1 MMDMQEP
8 RAIHLSHYLKI
19 VQKRLWVVLA
29 VVVVATSATFYRVS
43 GQVDQ
48 YRAAARIQID
58 REAPKVLQFQEVV
71 DAQAGM
77 YGDEYFQTMYQL
89 IQSRSLAEEV
99 IRRLNLASNPE
110 FLGSKQ
116 FPKTGIRWFLVQLF
130 GGQGRKADAPAP
142 PAATAPTLS
151 STSLVNRFL
160 GMLKVDLVKNTRLMD
175 VTVISPYPRL
185 AAEMAN
191 ALCVAFIE
199 RNQQQRLSTTRQAT
213 DWLSTQIDEARRK
226 VEESETDLQKF
237 REGKDIVAIE
247 NREAIVSQKL
257 EELNTAFT
265 RAKTDRIALET
276 RYRQMQKMSG
286 AELDSLP
293 DVMSNPSISQLRAE
307 RARLGNELEDQEKTY
322 TPKHPRIIKLRAQLD
337 SVQQQIGLEIS
348 KVVKSIRNEYEVAKA
363 KEETIQQAFDQQKK
377 SVQSMGKSSAQIS
390 VLERDVENN
399 RRIYSLLLTRAKETG
414 LSEGL
419 QTGNLHIVDKAE
431 IPLAPFAPNRKRALM
446 FSFALSLLGGLTLV
460 FFIEYM
466 DDSVKDPDDLEF
478 AGNIPFLA
486 SIPHIRMRDADAA
499 RELVTQLEPKSSFA
513 EAYRSARTSIIFA
526 ANETPL
532 NTLLVTSAGP
542 REGKTTTAV
551 NLAVTLAQAGNR
563 VLLIDADMRKPRV
576 HTVFSFEN
584 ANGLSSLLTDS
595 NDIADTCRKTPVPN
609 LSVITS
615 GPIPVNPAELL
626 ASQRM
631 KKLLGALEKS
641 FDRVIIDCPP
651 VISVTDA
658 SVLSAMVDGV
668 VLVIGAGKTSRKVVL
683 MVKKRLGEAKA
694 KVLGVIMN
702 FVDSRRGH
710 HYYYYAPHYYYTY
723 YGSEGGGRGRG
734 KKKARRKN

>member
-89 IQSRSLAEEV
+89 IQSRSLVEEV

-110 FLGSKQ
+110 FLGSRQ

-142 PAATAPTLS
+142 PAVTASTLS

-213 DWLSTQIDEARRK
+213 DWLSTQIDDARRK
-226 VEESETDLQKF
+226 VEESETALQKF

-257 EELNTAFT
+257 EELNTAYT

-286 AELDSLP
+286 TELDSLP
-293 DVMSNPSISQLRAE
+293 DVMSNPTISQLRAE

-337 SVQQQIGLEIS
+337 SVQQAINLEIS

-377 SVQSMGKSSAQIS
+377 SVQSMGKSTAQIS

-431 IPLAPFAPNRKRALM
+431 VPLAPFAPNRKRALM

-478 AGNIPFLA
+478 AGKIPFLA

-526 ANETPL
+526 ADQTPL

-563 VLLIDADMRKPRV
+563 VLLIDADLRKPRV

-584 ANGLSSLLTDS
+584 VNGLSSLLTES
-595 NDIADTCRKTPVPN
+595 NDIAETCRKTLVPN

-631 KKLLGALEKS
+631 KKLLGALERS

-683 MVKKRLGEAKA
+683 MVKKRLEEAKA
-694 KVLGVIMN
+694 KVLGVVMN

-723 YGSEGGGRGRG
+723 YGSEGGERSRG
-734 KKKARRKN
+734 KKKVRRKH

>member
-1 MMDMQEP
+1 MMEMQEP
-8 RAIHLSHYLKI
+8 RAFHLTHYLNV

-29 VVVVATSATFYRVS
+29 VVVVATSATYYRVS
-43 GQVDQ
+43 RQIDQ
-48 YRAAARIQID
+48 YRATARIQID

-77 YGDEYFQTMYQL
+77 YGDEYFQTMFQL

-116 FPKTGIRWFLVQLF
+116 FPKTGIRGFLAQLF
-130 GGQGRKADAPAP
+130 GGQAKKEVAAP
-142 PAATAPTLS
+142 PVASPTVPQN
-151 STSLVNRFL
+151 TMLVNRFL
-160 GMLKVDLVKNTRLMD
+160 GMLRIDLVKNTRLMD
-175 VTVISPYPRL
+175 VNVISPYPRL
-185 AAEMAN
+185 AADMAN

-199 RNQQQRLSTTRQAT
+199 RNQEQRLSTTRQAT
-213 DWLSTQIDEARRK
+213 DWLSTQIDDARRK
-226 VEESETDLQKF
+226 VEESEVALQKF

-247 NREAIVSQKL
+247 NREAIVGQKL
-257 EELNTAFT
+257 EELNTAYT

-276 RYRQMQKMSG
+276 RYRQMQKMAG

-293 DVMSNPSISQLRAE
+293 DVMSNPTISQLRAE
-307 RARLGNELEDQEKTY
+307 RARLSNELADQEKTY

-337 SVQQQIGLEIS
+337 SVQQQIQLEIS

-377 SVQSMGKSSAQIS
+377 SVQSMGKSTAQIS

-399 RRIYSLLLTRAKETG
+399 RKIYSLLLSRAKETG

-431 IPLAPFAPNRKRALM
+431 VPLGPFAPNRRRALM

-460 FFIEYM
+460 FFMEYM
-466 DDSVKDPDDLEF
+466 DDSVKDPDDLEA
-478 AGNIPFLA
+478 AGKLPFLA
-486 SIPHIRMRDADAA
+486 SIPYIRMRENDGV
-499 RELVTQLEPKSSFA
+499 RELVTQVEPKSSFA
-513 EAYRSARTSIIFA
+513 EAYRSARTSILFA
-526 ANETPL
+526 ADQTPL

-563 VLLIDADMRKPRV
+563 VLLIDADLRKPRV
-576 HTVFSFEN
+576 HSVFSMEN
-584 ANGLSSLLTDS
+584 TTGLSKLLTES
-595 NDIADTCRKTPVPN
+595 NDISDMCRKTVVPN
-609 LSVITS
+609 LNVITS
-615 GPIPVNPAELL
+615 GPIPANPAELL
-626 ASQRM
+626 ASPRM
-631 KKLLGALEKS
+631 KKLLAALEKS
-641 FDRVIIDCPP
+641 FDRVIVDCPP

-658 SVLSAMVDGV
+658 SIISALVDGV
-668 VLVIGAGKTSRKVVL
+668 VLVIGAGKTSRKVTIL
-683 MVKKRLGEAKA
+683 VKNRLDEAKA
-694 KVLGVIMN
+694 KLLGVVMN
-702 FVDSRRGH
+702 FVDNRRGH
-710 HYYYYAPHYYYTY
+710 YYYAAPHYYYSY
-723 YGSEGGGRGRG
+723 YGSEGGSNR
-734 KKKARRKN
+734 KKKGRRKH